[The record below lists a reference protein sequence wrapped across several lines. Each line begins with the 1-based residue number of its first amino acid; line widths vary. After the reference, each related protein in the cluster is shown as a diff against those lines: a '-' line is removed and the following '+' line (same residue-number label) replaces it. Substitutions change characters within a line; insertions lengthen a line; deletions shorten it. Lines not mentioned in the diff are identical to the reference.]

1 MNEALN
7 GMDSN
12 MLNELIEASPKE
24 SSDQDIDTDA
34 NDISKLLDSTGHLP
48 FNNDSN
54 NNDIAQP
61 VKCKMVCVLRLY
73 IMPYSACLLRC

>member
-1 MNEALN
+1 LNEALN

-24 SSDQDIDTDA
+24 SSDQDIDIDTDT

-61 VKCKMVCVLRLY
+61 AKCKMVCVV
-73 IMPYSACLLRC
+73 